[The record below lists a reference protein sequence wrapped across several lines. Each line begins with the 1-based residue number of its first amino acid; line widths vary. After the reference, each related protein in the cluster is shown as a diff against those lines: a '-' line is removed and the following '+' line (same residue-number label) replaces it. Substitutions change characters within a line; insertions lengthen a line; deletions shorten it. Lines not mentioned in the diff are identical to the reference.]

1 MAHVML
7 FPMINVLYFYISTFR
22 NMCAVLSMTVF
33 CSLLNSCFSVVLLMY
48 IVSDVAVVPLPLLLV
63 VSLLF
68 LHSTFII
75 IILII
80 IIVIYNGDMGDC
92 MYSLCR

>member
-7 FPMINVLYFYISTFR
+7 FPMINVLYIYISTFR
-22 NMCAVLSMTVF
+22 NMCAVPSMTVF
-33 CSLLNSCFSVVLLMY
+33 CSFLNSCFPVVLLTY
-48 IVSDVAVVPLPLLLV
+48 FVSDVAVVPLPLLLV

-68 LHSTFII
+68 LLSTFII
-75 IILII
+75 IIII
-80 IIVIYNGDMGDC
+80 IIHNGDMGDC